1 MKTIA
6 YFVSENIK
14 THQRFIYNQIVKIT
28 NYRTIVI
35 GPFDNTERTE
45 FPFENYYNINKI
57 KDLKKFFEEQDI
69 IAIHAHHGSH
79 GQEILPVC
87 EKYNIPLIVSIRG
100 RDGSDRQ
107 EIFEK
112 NAKRYSALN
121 KHGAH
126 YYPVC
131 QYLAEGLR
139 RLGIPAE
146 NMHVLYGGIELDLFP
161 YSNRTLPTEGEIR
174 VLSVGR
180 LVDKKGFVTLIKAFK
195 RIYSQYPNAR
205 LHIIGAG
212 EDEKRIK
219 STIAEYTLKDVVILR
234 GAMDSKQVSDELKKA
249 HIFCLASQTAKN
261 GDIEGIPNAL
271 KEAMASGLPVVST
284 RHAGI
289 PELIEHQRTGY
300 LAPEKNEME
309 LAKGIQFFIENPD
322 IWNDYTERARKVIEE
337 KFDVNKQIIEQQR
350 LYSLIN
356 TVKTETATKTNT
368 ETETK
373 KKTKAESETA
383 TKTNTETET
392 KKKTK
397 AESETKTNTEAE
409 TKKKT
414 KAESETKT
422 NTEAETKKKTKAES
436 ETETKTNTETET
448 KKKTKAESET
458 ETKTNT
464 ETETKKKTKAE
475 SEKKTKKET
484 KKKTKAESETETKT
498 NTETETK
505 TNTETE
511 TKKKT
516 KAESEKKKEMKKK
529 SKTKTKTEK
538 SKKKK

>member
-35 GPFDNTERTE
+35 GPFDNTDRTE

-57 KDLKKFFEEQDI
+57 KDLKKFFEEQDN

-79 GQEILPVC
+79 GQEILPLC

-100 RDGSDRQ
+100 RDGSDRP
-107 EIFEK
+107 EIFKK

-139 RLGIPAE
+139 RLGIPAK

-161 YSNRTLPTEGEIR
+161 YVNRTLPTVGEIR

-195 RIYSQYPNAR
+195 HIYSQYPNAR

-212 EDEKRIK
+212 EDEKKIK
-219 STIAEYTLKDVVILR
+219 STIAEYNLKDVVILR

-249 HIFCLASQTAKN
+249 HIFCLASQTANN

-271 KEAMASGLPVVST
+271 KEAMASGVPVVST

-300 LAPEKNEME
+300 LAPEKNDME

-322 IWNDYTERARKVIEE
+322 VWTDYTERARKVIEE

-350 LYSLIN
+350 LYSLVN
-356 TVKTETATKTNT
+356 TVKTENA
-368 ETETK
+368 TK
-373 KKTKAESETA
+373 KKTKAVSEKNTESET
-383 TKTNTETET
+383 NTQTEK

-397 AESETKTNTEAE
+397 AVSEKNTESEK
-409 TKKKT
+409 
-414 KAESETKT
+414 
-422 NTEAETKKKTKAES
+422 
-436 ETETKTNTETET
+436 
-448 KKKTKAESET
+448 
-458 ETKTNT
+458 
-464 ETETKKKTKAE
+464 KKKTKAE
-475 SEKKTKKET
+475 SEK
-484 KKKTKAESETETKT
+484 
-498 NTETETK
+498 NTETE
-505 TNTETE
+505 N
-511 TKKKT
+511 KKKT

-529 SKTKTKTEK
+529 SETKTNTQTKTEK

>member
-1 MKTIA
+1 
-6 YFVSENIK
+6 
-14 THQRFIYNQIVKIT
+14 
-28 NYRTIVI
+28 
-35 GPFDNTERTE
+35 
-45 FPFENYYNINKI
+45 
-57 KDLKKFFEEQDI
+57 
-69 IAIHAHHGSH
+69 
-79 GQEILPVC
+79 
-87 EKYNIPLIVSIRG
+87 
-100 RDGSDRQ
+100 
-107 EIFEK
+107 
-112 NAKRYSALN
+112 
-121 KHGAH
+121 
-126 YYPVC
+126 
-131 QYLAEGLR
+131 
-139 RLGIPAE
+139 
-146 NMHVLYGGIELDLFP
+146 MHVLYGGIELDLFP
-161 YSNRTLPTEGEIR
+161 YSNRTLPTIGEIR

-195 RIYSQYPNAR
+195 RIYTQYPNAR

-219 STIAEYTLKDVVILR
+219 STIAEYNLKDVVILR

-356 TVKTETATKTNT
+356 TMKTETA
-368 ETETK
+368 TK
-373 KKTKAESETA
+373 KKTKAETKK
-383 TKTNTETET
+383 KTNTAT

-397 AESETKTNTEAE
+397 TQ
-409 TKKKT
+409 
-414 KAESETKT
+414 
-422 NTEAETKKKTKAES
+422 
-436 ETETKTNTETET
+436 TET

-458 ETKTNT
+458 ET
-464 ETETKKKTKAE
+464 
-475 SEKKTKKET
+475 
-484 KKKTKAESETETKT
+484 

-505 TNTETE
+505 T
-511 TKKKT
+511 
-516 KAESEKKKEMKKK
+516 KKK